1 MWIFNLKY
9 CATLILLDGAVP
21 SYLNNKG
28 VSRRYLIKWDELN
41 RTHHG
46 KVWIK
51 TSSDWRSH
59 SKCLKHFFLYVFF
72 KYYTWYDNNS
82 ESKVFF
88 LWKQNVENHHHH
100 ILFIDRFFI
109 NECFFIF
116 RVLWE
121 SPRTKW
127 LAFMTSKR
135 PLVKAT
141 MPWSSWQS
149 MFLLEKKS
157 RSR

>member
-1 MWIFNLKY
+1 MDFNLKY

-59 SKCLKHFFLYVFF
+59 SKCQKYFFLSFWILHF
-72 KYYTWYDNNS
+72 IWQQFWIKS
-82 ESKVFF
+82 ILPLEAKC
-88 LWKQNVENHHHH
+88 WKSSSYLVYWE
-100 ILFIDRFFI
+100 IFI